1 MPEAKNPQQAQFD
14 KMTRTPIPRLVMGL
28 AVPFMAQFLAERGHA
43 PNTVVVE
50 HNEHILAREAFAQ
63 TFLQQGDKLEIVHFV
78 GGG

>member
-1 MPEAKNPQQAQFD
+1 MNIMVNGQVESCAPQAS
-14 KMTRTPIPRLVMGL
+14 V
-28 AVPFMAQFLAERGHA
+28 AQFLAERGHA

-50 HNEHILAREAFAQ
+50 RNEQILAREAFAQ

>member
-1 MPEAKNPQQAQFD
+1 MNIMVNGQVERCAPHAS
-14 KMTRTPIPRLVMGL
+14 VS
-28 AVPFMAQFLAERGHA
+28 QFLAERGHA